1 MAKKRRS
8 SRKRKQSRR
17 IAWHW
22 PHLAIPRPSPQF
34 WRYLALAA
42 GFLLAAFALLAL
54 LVPASSLLGR
64 VMGLPLRRLLG
75 WLAYPFPPALAVGVY
90 WLGLRRRGINITRLA
105 GSLLLL
111 LSLLTITHLA
121 SHLPNPFVLAVAGYG
136 GGFLGWAI
144 SSLLLDAV
152 GRIGAYLFSFTL
164 LLIAGL
170 LAFDLSPAR
179 LWSLVVTAKMQ
190 VGNHIGLPLRKPRD
204 LGTGRRVHSGLRYR
218 ASRKP
223 VQLPLPKAEPKPE
236 VLAAPPPPV
245 ANTLPKSSPANV
257 VATPAARSAPAETD
271 VAPEKVSGQ
280 PAFGWQLPDPSSIFR
295 LIDEEEVEDELV
307 QERARIIEETLISLG
322 VPAEVVDAQVGPAVT
337 QFAVKPGV
345 IERRSSDG
353 SIKRLRVRV
362 SKIASVAD
370 DLALALSASPVRI
383 QAPIPGRSV
392 VGIEVPNPR
401 TQIVS
406 LGSVFFSPEFQ
417 RLTSPLALALGRD
430 ISGRPVVGDL
440 ARMPHLLMAG
450 TTGSGKSVCIGAIIT
465 CLLVR
470 NTPLSLRLVLIDP
483 KRVELA
489 TYSGLPHVVGK
500 VFSDAEEAIGALKW
514 ASREMDRRYATFS
527 EAGVRDIKG
536 YNSRMERERGQPLPR
551 IVIIIDELA
560 DLMMSAPDEV
570 ERSLCRL
577 AQMARATGIHLVVA
591 TQRPSVD
598 VLTGLIK
605 ANFPARIAFAV
616 SQMVDSRVVLD
627 TPGAERLLGRGDM
640 LYMSPGGNRLIRAQG
655 CFVSDEETAALVS
668 FWRKAAASVPEE
680 GPFVQAPLWPESE
693 SSSKDTDEDPLLAE
707 ALEVVKKEGRASTT
721 MLQRHLRIGYTRA
734 SRMMDSLVEKGII
747 SPKVDGPFASHS
759 LIALEPQ
766 LQSEPAEVQE
776 GAGE

>member
-1 MAKKRRS
+1 MAKRRGS

-22 PHLAIPRPSPQF
+22 PHLAIPHPSARF
-34 WRYLALAA
+34 WHDLGLAA
-42 GFLLAAFALLAL
+42 GFLSAAFILLAL
-54 LVPASSLLGR
+54 LAPTSSPLSQG
-64 VMGLPLRRLLG
+64 VAVFLRRLLG
-75 WLAYPFPPALAVGVY
+75 WSAYLLPPALATGVY
-90 WLGLRRRGINITRLA
+90 WLGLRQRGLDITRLA

-111 LSLLTITHLA
+111 LSLLTVTHLA

-144 SSLLLDAV
+144 SSLLLGTV
-152 GRIGAYLFSFTL
+152 GRIGAYLFSLTL
-164 LLIAGL
+164 FLIAGL
-170 LAFDLSPAR
+170 LTFDLSPAR
-179 LWSLVVTAKMQ
+179 LWSLMAAAKRQ
-190 VGNHIGLPLRKPRD
+190 VGDHIGMPLRRA
-204 LGTGRRVHSGLRYR
+204 GAVGAGQRVRPGLRSR

-223 VQLPLPKAEPKPE
+223 VQLPLPKVEPKLGTPP
-236 VLAAPPPPV
+236 VHSPTVTSAPPPAV
-245 ANTLPKSSPANV
+245 T
-257 VATPAARSAPAETD
+257 ATAPAIRSVLAEVKET
-271 VAPEKVSGQ
+271 PGQ
-280 PAFGWQLPDPSSIFR
+280 PASGWQLPDVSSIFR
-295 LIDEEEVEDELV
+295 LVDEEEVEDELV
-307 QERARIIEETLISLG
+307 QKRARIIEETLVSLG

-362 SKIASVAD
+362 SKISALAD

-401 TQIVS
+401 TQVVS

-450 TTGSGKSVCIGAIIT
+450 ATGSGKSVCIGAIIT
-465 CLLVR
+465 CLLAR

-514 ASREMDRRYATFS
+514 ATREMDRRYAIFS

-536 YNSRMERERGQPLPR
+536 YNSRMEREQGQPLPR

-560 DLMMSAPDEV
+560 DLMMRGPDEV

-640 LYMSPGGNRLIRAQG
+640 LYMSPGGNRLTRAQG

-668 FWRKAAASVPEE
+668 FWRKAAASAPEE
-680 GPFVQAPLWPESE
+680 GAFVQAPLWPEAE
-693 SSSKDTDEDPLLAE
+693 SSNQDINEDPLLAE
-707 ALEVVKKEGRASTT
+707 ALAVVRKEGRASTT

-734 SRMMDSLVEKGII
+734 SRMMDTLMQRGII

-759 LIALEPQ
+759 LIAPELQP
-766 LQSEPAEVQE
+766 QSEPAEVQE
-776 GAGE
+776 GASG